1 MELEIMEL
9 RQAEIIRI
17 HPEWD
22 PASNMESRVAQLN
35 KEGNCQKAIYSF
47 RLLRLRA
54 LPLTMYAHMLHKTHT
69 FASMHMY
76 MKMHAHMLDTRTH
89 IFKWGSQ

>member
-35 KEGNCQKAIYSF
+35 KECNCQKAIYSF
-47 RLLRLRA
+47 GLLHLRA
-54 LPLTMYAHMLHKTHT
+54 LPLIA
-69 FASMHMY
+69 
-76 MKMHAHMLDTRTH
+76 
-89 IFKWGSQ
+89 